1 MVTKTLK
8 FLPIATDDLVINT
21 ILDFDIFIKTV
32 NDNIILFRSKNLPFT
47 EKTLHNL
54 TTNNV
59 KRLFISEEDKDKIEN
74 YLQTLRSNNSTTI
87 SCDGFA
93 APFDIPENV
102 EKYYKTYFI
111 LISKWFSAII
121 QKQFCPSITATKFW
135 FFIKPKTK
143 PVLV

>member
-74 YLQTLRSNNSTTI
+74 YLQTLRRNNSTI
-87 SCDGFA
+87 ILCEGFA
-93 APFDIPENV
+93 APFDIPEN
-102 EKYYKTYFI
+102 I
-111 LISKWFSAII
+111 
-121 QKQFCPSITATKFW
+121 
-135 FFIKPKTK
+135 
-143 PVLV
+143 